1 MDTFEWYCKNDSPH
15 YKQNNNQLQCSVK
28 TVRLFYLMGGG
39 GGWRMGRGALAQK
52 RLRTTDVHSRGK

>member
-39 GGWRMGRGALAQK
+39 GVENGLGGAGPK
-52 RLRTTDVHSRGK
+52 KVENH